1 MVTSFRALSSMV
13 PLRRGSGLVLDW
25 RQESGVIYAGGDSR
39 TIRLWDAHR
48 ECTSSVRFLYFR
60 FNGLNSFWAI
70 FSGYLYKDG

>member
-1 MVTSFRALSSMV
+1 MV

-25 RQESGVIYAGGDSR
+25 RQESGVIYAGGDAR

-60 FNGLNSFWAI
+60 LNGLNSCWAI
-70 FSGYLYKDG
+70 VLGYLYKDG